1 MKTKKKTSV
10 NAVSRLIVLSILTA
24 FLQLIPK
31 AEAAV
36 GDTFTVDQLKYEVT
50 FEYPN
55 SPIKTVSVWAPSRA
69 ISGDITIPPSVA
81 NKGVNYTVAF
91 LQASAFERCTNIT
104 SVIIPDTI
112 NEIQEK
118 TFERCTSLTSVII
131 PDSVISIGQA
141 AFFFC
146 SSLENIII
154 PDSVTEIGR
163 YAFRGCVSLTN
174 ITISDAITSI
184 GRETFHGCSSLTSIE
199 IPDSVTEI
207 GISAFASCS
216 SLANVTIP
224 DGISEIKEGTF
235 SGCTNL
241 TNIKIPDSVIS
252 IGRGAFAGCSSL
264 TNIEIPDSVTSIG
277 ENTFFGCSRLTS
289 IVIPDSV
296 TEIQSAT
303 FKYCTN
309 LTSIEIPDGV
319 TYIGDEAFLGCTALK
334 TAKIGNGVTSIGDEA
349 FHRCDILR
357 GVYFEGNA
365 PSLGEGVF
373 VSPSVIYYRQGTFGW
388 TNPWGGRPATVWT
401 EFPNIIEQPK
411 SRFVMEGDSVTFSV
425 SAVGREPLS
434 YQWYKEGVLLEG
446 VTGTKHTI
454 ESVSVEDLGN
464 YTVVVSNELGQVTS
478 DIAVLSYLTLPVIT
492 VPLENL
498 TVDADTPV
506 SFQIKALGADDY
518 QWYKNDVPIDGAN
531 SPLYTIESAKGIDVG
546 AYKVVVSNRLGAATS
561 SATLV
566 LTQPYRATGEVLVA
580 NGLVVGLIV
589 IDGGWGYV
597 TAPQIRI
604 RDKTGSG
611 ATGRCI
617 VENGIVT
624 QIILDD
630 FGSDYSEEATILIG
644 SPFSNS
650 GLEIS
655 VSKVELEMSLTLGME
670 YQLWSSVDCINWE
683 KEGEPFIAEE
693 EEMSFFFKVEGF
705 VRYFKFQKI

>member
-1 MKTKKKTSV
+1 
-10 NAVSRLIVLSILTA
+10 
-24 FLQLIPK
+24 
-31 AEAAV
+31 
-36 GDTFTVDQLKYEVT
+36 
-50 FEYPN
+50 
-55 SPIKTVSVWAPSRA
+55 
-69 ISGDITIPPSVA
+69 
-81 NKGVNYTVAF
+81 
-91 LQASAFERCTNIT
+91 
-104 SVIIPDTI
+104 
-112 NEIQEK
+112 
-118 TFERCTSLTSVII
+118 
-131 PDSVISIGQA
+131 
-141 AFFFC
+141 
-146 SSLENIII
+146 
-154 PDSVTEIGR
+154 
-163 YAFRGCVSLTN
+163 
-174 ITISDAITSI
+174 
-184 GRETFHGCSSLTSIE
+184 
-199 IPDSVTEI
+199 
-207 GISAFASCS
+207 
-216 SLANVTIP
+216 
-224 DGISEIKEGTF
+224 
-235 SGCTNL
+235 
-241 TNIKIPDSVIS
+241 
-252 IGRGAFAGCSSL
+252 
-264 TNIEIPDSVTSIG
+264 
-277 ENTFFGCSRLTS
+277 
-289 IVIPDSV
+289 
-296 TEIQSAT
+296 
-303 FKYCTN
+303 
-309 LTSIEIPDGV
+309 
-319 TYIGDEAFLGCTALK
+319 
-334 TAKIGNGVTSIGDEA
+334 
-349 FHRCDILR
+349 LR